1 MTEQPYRPFVL
12 NWRLT
17 ELHGWGLVGVH
28 TCLHLLETGGAP
40 LLLNPPDP
48 ITMRPRTQEKLR
60 VLEAPAARLA
70 AYLENVQAQGKRLY
84 LENATVL
91 YALGGHMQ
99 PNFADQP
106 VFGNRN
112 VGVGAFTE
120 TNLSPQS
127 QIDSR
132 SYDRVVIH
140 SSFNKQVLADHGI
153 ASDCVFQGV
162 DPTEVSPGPKMGK
175 FGDRFVIFSGGKI
188 EFRKGQDIVLAA
200 FRAFHQRRP
209 DALLVTAWGN
219 FWPATA
225 ITMRASPLGLEPLH
239 LTPDGSDVDVSRWMQ
254 ANGLPDTAF
263 LNLGFIGRERIA
275 PLLRE
280 CDLAVFPNR
289 CEPGTNLVAMEA
301 MACGVPLALSANTGH
316 LDLIGEDRTYVLN
329 RQRPV
334 PDAEG
339 NTRYW
344 GESDVDELVEVMEHA
359 YQNREAARMRGLTGA
374 QWVLNNRRW
383 DQFAAEFVDVCNR

>member
-1 MTEQPYRPFVL
+1 MTNQSYRPFVL

-28 TCLHLLETGGAP
+28 TCLHLLEQGGSP
-40 LLLNPPDP
+40 LLLNTPEFT
-48 ITMRPRTQEKLR
+48 TMRPGTQEKLQP
-60 VLEAPAARLA
+60 LEVPALRLA
-70 AYLENVQAQGKRLY
+70 AYLEQVTAVGKRLY
-84 LENATVL
+84 LEGATVL

-99 PNFADQP
+99 PNLAEQP
-106 VFGNRN
+106 VFGDRN

-120 TNLSPQS
+120 TNLSAQS
-127 QIDSR
+127 QTDAR
-132 SYDRVVIH
+132 SYGRVVIH

-162 DPTEVSPGPKMGK
+162 DPTEVSPGPRTDR
-175 FGDRFVIFSGGKI
+175 FGGRFVIFSGGKI

-200 FRAFHQRRP
+200 FRAFRQRRP
-209 DALLVTAWGN
+209 EALLVTAWGN
-219 FWPATA
+219 FWPATS
-225 ITMRASPLGLEPLH
+225 ITMQASPLGLEPLH
-239 LTPDGSDVDVSRWMQ
+239 LTADRSDVDITGWMR
-254 ANGLPDTAF
+254 ANGLPDDSF
-263 LNLGFIGRERIA
+263 LNIGFISRERIA
-275 PLLRE
+275 PLLRD

-316 LDLIGEDRTYVLN
+316 LDLIGDDRTYVLS

-344 GESDVDELVEVMEHA
+344 GESDVDELVEAMEHA
-359 YQNREAARMRGLTGA
+359 YQNRDEARRRGLAGA
-374 QWVLNNRRW
+374 QWVLENRRW
-383 DQFAAEFVDVCNR
+383 DQFAAGFVDVCNR